1 MAKILSQVGE
11 HRPRP
16 RKTVRGCKQKTFS
29 CSNTKKFKKRSVTS
43 KVTVLSRTS
52 FIFQRTKREITKRV
66 WDWCRSR
73 RGKHIDLTGEL
84 NLNYHLKKKKQ
95 F

>member
-43 KVTVLSRTS
+43 KVRYFHVLLLFSKGQKVKS
-52 FIFQRTKREITKRV
+52 QRGYGIGAEV
-66 WDWCRSR
+66 DEENM
-73 RGKHIDLTGEL
+73 LT
-84 NLNYHLKKKKQ
+84 
-95 F
+95 